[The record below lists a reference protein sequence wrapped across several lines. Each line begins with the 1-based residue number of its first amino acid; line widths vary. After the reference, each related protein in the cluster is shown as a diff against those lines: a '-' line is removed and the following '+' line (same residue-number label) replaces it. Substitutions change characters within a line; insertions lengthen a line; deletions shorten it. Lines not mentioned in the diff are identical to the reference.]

1 MLTSPYKG
9 RLVDLLAPPAERADI
24 FAHAAA
30 LHSIQLTKRHACDL
44 EMLAVGAFSPLSG
57 FMGERDFDNVLDKMR
72 LADGTLFPIP
82 ITLSVDAL
90 TNIRH
95 GRDIALR
102 DSNNDL
108 LAVMNVGEIYEW
120 DRERYADAVLGTT
133 DTRHPL
139 VAELPQWGRFNLAG
153 ELKVAQ
159 LPGHRDFPELRLTPR
174 QTRDRLA
181 ALGRTNVVA
190 FQTRNPLHRA
200 HEAMTQKAIEMV
212 DGTLLLHPAVGITK
226 EGDIDSFTRIRT
238 YKATADLCY
247 AKDRVLLSLLP
258 LAMRMAGPREAVWHG
273 IIRRNYGASHMV
285 VGRDHAS
292 PGNDAKGNPFYEP
305 TAAQELARE
314 MSVEVGVEILAFS
327 EFGYLPHERRY
338 EEVDKAKG
346 KVFSLSGTRLRKDFL
361 AQGREAPAWFI
372 RKEVADILSAAQL
385 PRHRQGVCL
394 WFTGL
399 SGAGKSTTADLVTT
413 LLLEEGRRVTLL
425 DGDVVRT
432 HLSKGLGFSKE
443 DRDTNVRRI
452 GFVASEIVRH
462 GGIAVCAAIS
472 PYRQC
477 RAEVRQMFEKETFVE
492 IFVDTP
498 LDICEGRDTK
508 GLYAR
513 ARLGEIQNF
522 TGVDDAYETPSGPE
536 IRLNTLNQTA
546 RENARSIIE
555 YLRSV
560 GFLKD
565 VRAARSQKTAAKVRG
580 V

>member
-1 MLTSPYKG
+1 
-9 RLVDLLAPPAERADI
+9 
-24 FAHAAA
+24 
-30 LHSIQLTKRHACDL
+30 
-44 EMLAVGAFSPLSG
+44 
-57 FMGERDFDNVLDKMR
+57 
-72 LADGTLFPIP
+72 
-82 ITLSVDAL
+82 
-90 TNIRH
+90 
-95 GRDIALR
+95 
-102 DSNNDL
+102 
-108 LAVMNVGEIYEW
+108 
-120 DRERYADAVLGTT
+120 
-133 DTRHPL
+133 
-139 VAELPQWGRFNLAG
+139 
-153 ELKVAQ
+153 
-159 LPGHRDFPELRLTPR
+159 
-174 QTRDRLA
+174 
-181 ALGRTNVVA
+181 
-190 FQTRNPLHRA
+190 
-200 HEAMTQKAIEMV
+200 
-212 DGTLLLHPAVGITK
+212 
-226 EGDIDSFTRIRT
+226 
-238 YKATADLCY
+238 
-247 AKDRVLLSLLP
+247 
-258 LAMRMAGPREAVWHG
+258 MRMAGPREAVWHS

-477 RAEVRQMFEKETFVE
+477 RAEVRQMFEKENFVE

-522 TGVDDAYETPSGPE
+522 TGVDDAYEAPSGPE
-536 IRLNTLNQTA
+536 ISLNTLSQTA
-546 RENARSIIE
+546 RENARSIID
-555 YLRSV
+555 YLRSA

-565 VRAARSQKTAAKVRG
+565 LRTARFQRTAAEIRG

>member
-9 RLVDLLAPPAERADI
+9 KLVDLLAPPAERADI

-153 ELKVAQ
+153 ELTVVQ
-159 LPGHRDFPELRLTPR
+159 LPGHRDFPELRLTPK

-200 HEAMTQKAIEMV
+200 HEAMTQRAIEMV

-247 AKDRVLLSLLP
+247 PKDRVLLSLLP
-258 LAMRMAGPREAVWHG
+258 MAMRMAGPREAVWHS

-361 AQGREAPAWFI
+361 SQGREAPAWFI

-432 HLSKGLGFSKE
+432 HLSKGLGFTKE

-477 RAEVRQMFEKETFVE
+477 RAEVRQMFEKENFVE

-522 TGVDDAYETPSGPE
+522 TGVDDAYEDPSEPE

-546 RENARSIIE
+546 RENARSIID
-555 YLRSV
+555 YLRSA

-565 VRAARSQKTAAKVRG
+565 LRTARFQRTAAVIRG
-580 V
+580 E